1 FTNGNF
7 GRSMTTAELEKVTD
21 ESIGRILRILRAL
34 KADET
39 KRLLSLECWQS
50 LAALRGIQPTPMQRR
65 SLVKTLS
72 FRAGQLLTL
81 TALLAS
87 TVLLTGCQTTIG
99 GQTLPSPDYL
109 TDDVQFYPAGP
120 EFRLTNQVEASRK
133 QAADT
138 QTLES
143 SDN

>member
-1 FTNGNF
+1 
-7 GRSMTTAELEKVTD
+7 M
-21 ESIGRILRILRAL
+21 
-34 KADET
+34 
-39 KRLLSLECWQS
+39 
-50 LAALRGIQPTPMQRR
+50 
-65 SLVKTLS
+65 KTLS

-109 TDDVQFYPAGP
+109 ADDVQFYPAGP

-133 QAADT
+133 QAADI

-143 SDN
+143 AGN

>member
-1 FTNGNF
+1 
-7 GRSMTTAELEKVTD
+7 MAE
-21 ESIGRILRILRAL
+21 ESQ
-34 KADET
+34 
-39 KRLLSLECWQS
+39 RLLSLERSQS
-50 LAALRGIQPTPMQRR
+50 WTASRGIQPTPMKRR

-72 FRAGQLLTL
+72 FRAGKLLTL

-87 TVLLTGCQTTIG
+87 TALLTGCQTTIG

-109 TDDVQFYPAGP
+109 TDDVQFFPAGP

-138 QTLES
+138 QSLES
-143 SDN
+143 TGN